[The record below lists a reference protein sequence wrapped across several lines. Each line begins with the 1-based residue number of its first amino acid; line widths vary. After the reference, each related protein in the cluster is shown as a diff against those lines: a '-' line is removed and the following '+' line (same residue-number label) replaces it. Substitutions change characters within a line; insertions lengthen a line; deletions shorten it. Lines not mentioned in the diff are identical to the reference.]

1 MKRIALAVA
10 LLVSLAA
17 PAWAGLYEGW
27 AAYQRGDFDT
37 AFWEWK
43 PLAEQGHAE
52 AQFNIGLMYDK
63 GQGMAQDYA
72 EAAKWYRRA
81 AEQGHAFAQAK
92 LGSMYYDGRGVPQN
106 YVEAH
111 LWFNLAAARGFGA
124 ARKYRERVAEK
135 MRPAQIAAAQRLAR
149 LWKPERE

>member
-10 LLVSLAA
+10 LLVSLAV

-27 AAYQRGDFDT
+27 AAYQRGEFDT
-37 AFWEWK
+37 AFWELM
-43 PLAEQGHAE
+43 PLAGRGYAE

-63 GQGMAQDYA
+63 GHGLAQDYA

-81 AEQGHAFAQAK
+81 AEQGHAFAQSS
-92 LGSMYYDGRGVPQN
+92 LGIMYENGQGVPQN

-111 LWFNLAAARGFGA
+111 LWFTLAAARGFEA

-135 MRPAQIAAAQRLAR
+135 MRLAQIAAAQRLAR
-149 LWKPERE
+149 RWEPQIE